1 MRAEHLATVAL
12 MVGALAGSSAT
23 ALRAQMGAGAADSP
37 TLDAGSPA
45 PDFTLP
51 WADKSQVGPADK
63 PFTLKQAA
71 GTPVVLAFYPKDFTG
86 GCTAEM
92 TTFTEQFAELFGPK
106 VIVVGI
112 SIDSVATH
120 QRFAASVGMP
130 FKLLSDPDQTV
141 ARLYQSAGNGGY
153 DERTVIVIDRA
164 GKIAYRNM
172 EFGAVDPQAY
182 EDLKAAV
189 RRVRD

>member
-1 MRAEHLATVAL
+1 LAITL
-12 MVGALAGSSAT
+12 MAAALAGGSAT
-23 ALRAQMGAGAADSP
+23 ALRAQVGAASADTA
-37 TLDAGSPA
+37 TLTVGSPA

-51 WADKSQVGPADK
+51 WADKNQVGPADK

-106 VIVVGI
+106 VIVMGI
-112 SIDSVATH
+112 SVDSLTTH
-120 QRFAASVGMP
+120 QSFATSLGMP

-141 ARLYQSAGNGGY
+141 ARRYQSAGDGGY
-153 DERTVIVIDRA
+153 DERTVYVIDRA

-172 EFGAVDPQAY
+172 DFGAVDPQAY